1 MSAPLARKPLSN
13 TEYLLTEIRLAR
25 AHASLWVN
33 TLDTLGVALK
43 ANLISP
49 EMAVAE
55 LRECGFFQP
64 VVDRPVIAEVG
75 K

>member
-25 AHASLWVN
+25 AHASVWVN

-43 ANLISP
+43 AGLITP
-49 EMAVAE
+49 EAAVAE
-55 LRECGFFQP
+55 LCACQFFEP
-64 VVDRPVIAEVG
+64 IVDRSVIAEVTP
-75 K
+75 